1 MASELREFF
10 NDRKQEVEKFFDF
23 LNNLNIDENTN
34 INLKFINSNGEEK
47 ETLLENEQ
55 IKILKSNSFLLLY
68 NAIEGTIN
76 KSIEYL
82 IDEVNA
88 SNKKNNQ
95 VKKEIK
101 AIWYKHCLDNE
112 KIQQIDNSKIAKY
125 IDEFVNIQI
134 DIDLIKFRDKNH
146 GYFSAGNL
154 DAQQI
159 REKLLPKIGI
169 NYLKHDIRFKVE
181 KLKDI
186 KIIRND
192 LAHGSKSFVEISES
206 KILSEIKV
214 YKKDVFKFLENYVVE
229 IEKYVSEQQ
238 FIEE

>member
-10 NDRKQEVEKFFDF
+10 DDRKQEIEKFFDF
-23 LNNLNIDENTN
+23 LNNLNIDINTN
-34 INLKFINSNGEEK
+34 INLKFISSDGEEK
-47 ETLLENEQ
+47 ETQLENEQ
-55 IKILKSNSFLLLY
+55 IKIFKSNCFLLLY

-88 SNKKNNQ
+88 SNKKNSQ

-112 KIQQIDNSKIAKY
+112 KIQQTNNSKIAEY
-125 IDEFVNIQI
+125 IDEFVNTQI
-134 DIDLIKFRDKNH
+134 DIELREFREKNAS
-146 GYFSAGNL
+146 YFSSGNL
-154 DAQQI
+154 DAQKI
-159 REKLLPKIGI
+159 REELLPKIGI
-169 NYLKHDIRFKVE
+169 NYLKNDIRFKVE

-206 KILSEIKV
+206 KTLGEIKV
-214 YKKDVFKFLENYVVE
+214 YKDDVFGFLDNYVIE
-229 IEKYVSEQQ
+229 FEKYVNEQQ
-238 FIEE
+238 FIE